1 MKEIRRCP
9 ITGCFRAKEL
19 SRDSFH
25 SPEERD
31 ASRKAKALTAV
42 VAAAFAFFLFVHVP
56 MKIAQ
61 LNQRLAMQN
70 VEKPTPDLNIKR
82 EPLRIEKDWVL
93 MTIPSSSWQI
103 IVEEPKP
110 VEVKKP
116 EAKPQPPK
124 PEVKVKPKPQPK
136 PKVKPVK
143 SAGSAKVVAPQTTG
157 ASKTVTQ
164 TQIVFD
170 EIITIIERY
179 KRYPDRAR
187 SQGLEGRIML
197 EVNILADGSIGDYQL
212 QKGGHPLLRRA
223 TLQAAKHLKGVR
235 TQATQEMK
243 LVIPINYNIQ

>member
-9 ITGCFRAKEL
+9 ITGRFRAKEL

-31 ASRKAKALTAV
+31 ASRKAKVLTAV

-103 IVEEPKP
+103 TVEDTKP
-110 VEVKKP
+110 VEVEKP
-116 EAKPQPPK
+116 E
-124 PEVKVKPKPQPK
+124 PKPQPK
-136 PKVKPVK
+136 PEVKPKLQPKPKVQPVK

-197 EVNILADGSIGDYQL
+197 EVKILADGSIGDYQL